1 MEALARAYSDPALID
16 LHKGDATLGYRDS
29 RLPLVLSHNTPN
41 NSIALLWADT
51 SERRDGK
58 SRHALF
64 TRYERHS
71 ADRP

>member
-1 MEALARAYSDPALID
+1 MEALANAYGDPTLRDA
-16 LHKGDATLGYRDS
+16 HKGDATLGFRDS

-51 SERRDGK
+51 SERPGSKHRY
-58 SRHALF
+58 ALF